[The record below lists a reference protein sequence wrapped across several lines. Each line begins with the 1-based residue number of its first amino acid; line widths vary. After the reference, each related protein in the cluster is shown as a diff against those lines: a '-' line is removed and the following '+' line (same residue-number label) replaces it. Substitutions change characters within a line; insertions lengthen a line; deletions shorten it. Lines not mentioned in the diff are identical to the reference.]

1 MGMRWNLA
9 CAGRCSNT
17 AMMPFVLGSLVG
29 LLLALTGA
37 GGGILAVP
45 LLVFALHLGLAEAA
59 PIGLLAVGLAAAMSA
74 SLGLRDGIV
83 RYRAA
88 LLMGGLA
95 LVLAPLGVVAA
106 QRVPNAPLTI
116 AFAAVLMLSAWRM
129 WQRARH
135 ALRPQSGAPVQAT
148 LPCVLDARDGRLVWT
163 RPCAQALAFTG
174 AVAGILSGLLGVG
187 GGFVIVPALTRFTE
201 LSARSIVATSLAV
214 IALASIGG
222 VGAAA
227 WKGTIAWDIALPFAV
242 GSVFASLLARAI
254 AARVAGPRLQQGF
267 AIVSIGVAALLL
279 ARGLGGLA
287 VGR

>member
-1 MGMRWNLA
+1 MEA
-9 CAGRCSNT
+9 
-17 AMMPFVLGSLVG
+17 FVLGAIVG

-45 LLVFALHLGLAEAA
+45 LLVFALHLGLAAAA
-59 PIGLLAVGLAAAMSA
+59 PIGLLAVGLAAALSA
-74 SLGLRDGIV
+74 ALGLRDGIV

-88 LLMGGLA
+88 ALMGGLA
-95 LVLAPLGVVAA
+95 MALAPIGVAAA

-116 AFAAVLMLSAWRM
+116 AFAAVLCLSAARM

-135 ALRPQSGAPVQAT
+135 ALRADACDAPARAA

-163 RPCAQALAFTG
+163 RPCAQALAVTG
-174 AVAGILSGLLGVG
+174 VTAGLLSGLLGVG

-227 WKGTIAWDIALPFAV
+227 WHGAILWDIALPFAV
-242 GSVFASLLARAI
+242 GSVLASLAARVI
-254 AARVAGPRLQQGF
+254 AARIAGPRLQQGF
-267 AIVSIGVAALLL
+267 AVVSLCVAVLLIARVAGVF
-279 ARGLGGLA
+279 A
-287 VGR
+287 VH

>member
-1 MGMRWNLA
+1 MEA
-9 CAGRCSNT
+9 FA
-17 AMMPFVLGSLVG
+17 LGALVG

-45 LLVFALHLGLAEAA
+45 LLMFALGLGVAQAA

-74 SLGLRDGIV
+74 ALGLRDGIV

-95 LVLAPLGVVAA
+95 MGLAPLGVVAA
-106 QRVPNAPLTI
+106 QRVPNAPLTL
-116 AFAAVLMLSAWRM
+116 AFAAVLALSAWRM

-135 ALRPQSGAPVQAT
+135 SLGARADAARAA

-163 RPCAQALAFTG
+163 RPCAQALALTG
-174 AVAGILSGLLGVG
+174 VAAGLLSGLLGVG

-201 LSARSIVATSLAV
+201 LTARSVVATSLAV

-227 WKGTIAWDIALPFAV
+227 WHGAIAWRLALPFAF
-242 GSVFASLLARAI
+242 GSVAASLLARLI

-267 AIVSIGVAALLL
+267 AVVSAAVALLL
-279 ARGLGGLA
+279 IARVLGVL
-287 VGR
+287 R

>member
-1 MGMRWNLA
+1 MEALA
-9 CAGRCSNT
+9 
-17 AMMPFVLGSLVG
+17 LGAVVG

-45 LLVFALHLGLAEAA
+45 LLVFALHLGVAEAA

-74 SLGLRDGIV
+74 TLGLRDGVV

-95 LVLAPLGVVAA
+95 LALAPLGVAAA
-106 QRVPNAPLTI
+106 QRIPNAPLTL
-116 AFAAVLMLSAWRM
+116 AFAAVLALSAWRM
-129 WQRARH
+129 WQRARL
-135 ALRPQSGAPVQAT
+135 AIARRGPARAT

-163 RPCAQALAFTG
+163 RPCAQALALTG
-174 AVAGILSGLLGVG
+174 VAAGLLSGLLGVG

-201 LSARSIVATSLAV
+201 LGARSVVATSLAV

-227 WKGTIAWDIALPFAV
+227 WHGAIAWDIALPFAA
-242 GSVFASLLARAI
+242 GSVAASLLARLI
-254 AARVAGPRLQQGF
+254 AARVAGPRLQQAF
-267 AIVSIGVAALLL
+267 AVVSAGVAVLLL
-279 ARGLGGLA
+279 VRAMAWLA
-287 VGR
+287 GR

>member
-1 MGMRWNLA
+1 MMEALA
-9 CAGRCSNT
+9 
-17 AMMPFVLGSLVG
+17 LGAIVG

-45 LLVFALHLGLAEAA
+45 LLVFALHLDVAEAA

-74 SLGLRDGIV
+74 TLGLRDGVV

-95 LVLAPLGVVAA
+95 MVLAPLGVLAA
-106 QRVPNAPLTI
+106 RRLPNAPLTL
-116 AFAAVLMLSAWRM
+116 AFAAVLGFAAWRM
-129 WQRARH
+129 WRRSRQPIDCHVDAVRA
-135 ALRPQSGAPVQAT
+135 A

-174 AVAGILSGLLGVG
+174 ALAGVLSGLLGVG

-201 LSARSIVATSLAV
+201 LSARSVVATSLAV
-214 IALASIGG
+214 IALACVGG

-227 WKGTIAWDIALPFAV
+227 WHGAIAWDIALPFAL
-242 GSVFASLLARAI
+242 GSVAASLLARLI

-267 AIVSIGVAALLL
+267 ALVSGGVALLL
-279 ARGLGGLA
+279 LVRGLGA
-287 VGR
+287 IAIS